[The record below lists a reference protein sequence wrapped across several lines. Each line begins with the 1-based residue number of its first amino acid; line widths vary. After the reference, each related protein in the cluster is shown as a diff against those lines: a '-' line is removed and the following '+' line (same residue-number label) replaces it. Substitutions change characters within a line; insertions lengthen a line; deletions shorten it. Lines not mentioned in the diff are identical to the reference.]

1 MVIYLARQRSPFISF
16 CALLGSIPNLGQ
28 TASQTVDTKPAS
40 QARQRDRDPSS
51 TICSTLTPMLDLWLV
66 GWLVSVANWWMD
78 IVSR

>member
-40 QARQRDRDPSS
+40 QARQRPLEYNLLNIDPNAGFV
-51 TICSTLTPMLDLWLV
+51 V
-66 GWLVSVANWWMD
+66 GWLVSF
-78 IVSR
+78 SC